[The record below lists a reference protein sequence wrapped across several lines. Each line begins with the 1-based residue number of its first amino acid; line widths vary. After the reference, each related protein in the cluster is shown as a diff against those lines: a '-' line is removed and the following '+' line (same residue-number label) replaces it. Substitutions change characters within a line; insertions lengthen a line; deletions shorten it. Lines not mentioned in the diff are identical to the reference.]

1 MAIIKDG
8 VKTFKGAIIK
18 LREHYWLDGMLE
30 EYATVWDMESHT
42 AKEFPYG
49 YYGIDGHNLYGDSS
63 AEIDCS
69 VAVARDIIRTVKVEA
84 YQSFAGTIANFK
96 KEVHK
101 GEKMGTMQS
110 RSWRLLN

>member
-8 VKTFKGAIIK
+8 VKTFEGAVIK
-18 LREHYWLDGMLE
+18 LKEHYWLDGMLE
-30 EYATVWDMESHT
+30 EYATVWDMKSHT
-42 AKEFPYG
+42 AKEFPYR

-96 KEVHK
+96 K
-101 GEKMGTMQS
+101 
-110 RSWRLLN
+110 RSA